1 MNKPEIKVV
10 KVQDQYIVTR
20 SGSAWSMPDLQIED
34 VNGDSFIFQKNIDQ
48 NQVTVPY
55 EPAKISYKDIK
66 HVYGGWVN
74 EGLEITH
81 EEYQDRREVLL
92 VNAYLVDEDWD
103 FGDDLDA
110 EFEYKKF
117 IQKWRRQSVAQDV
130 WIPLDFS
137 VVYMGEKSND
147 KDITPIVSLSDQ
159 HFGLYHVTIST
170 TALSRRIQD
179 KIEGT
184 GFTVEWDNQYNYRR
198 PKWERRYGK
207 LDLDITFTHKAF
219 GDNAAKWQFS
229 SEAIGT
235 LEECKK
241 FKQTEL
247 NRLDAYMDKF
257 LAKFESID
265 GLVKKDVLVKLE
277 TLKKNFGYFE
287 PPYSHTNKRA
297 KFNSSRNIVNQII
310 DLLN

>member
-20 SGSAWSMPDLQIED
+20 SGSAWQMPDLQIED
-34 VNGDSFIFQKNIDQ
+34 VNGDSFIFQKNVDQ

-117 IQKWRRQSVAQDV
+117 IQKWRRQSVAQDI

-159 HFGLYHVTIST
+159 HFGLYHVNIST

-184 GFTVEWDNQYNYRR
+184 GFTVEWDNPNSFKR
-198 PKWERRYGK
+198 PTWERRYGK
-207 LDLDITFTHKAF
+207 LSLDIDFTHKAF
-219 GDNAAKWQFS
+219 SNTREKWQFS
-229 SEAIGT
+229 SEAIGS

-247 NRLDAYMDKF
+247 ERVDTYMDGF
-257 LAKFESID
+257 LAKFDSLD
-265 GLVKKDVLVKLE
+265 GVVKKDVLAKLE

>member
-1 MNKPEIKVV
+1 MSKPEIKVV

-34 VNGDSFIFQKNIDQ
+34 VNGDSFIFQKNVDQ
-48 NQVTVPY
+48 NQVSVPN

-66 HVYGGWVN
+66 HVYGGWVW
-74 EGLEITH
+74 EGEEITN
-81 EEYQDRREVLL
+81 EEYQVRKEALL
-92 VNAYLVDEDWD
+92 VNAWEDDDEWNFD
-103 FGDDLDA
+103 DDLDA
-110 EFEYKKF
+110 EFAYKKF
-117 IQKWRRQSVAQDV
+117 LQKWRRQSVAQDV

-170 TALSRRIQD
+170 TALSRRIQE

-184 GFTVEWDNQYNYRR
+184 GFTVDWDNHNSFKR
-198 PKWERRYGK
+198 PTWERRYGK
-207 LDLDITFTHKAF
+207 LSLDINFSHKAF
-219 GDNAAKWQFS
+219 ADSREKWSFN
-229 SEAIGT
+229 SEAIGS

-247 NRLDAYMDKF
+247 ERVDSYMEVF
-257 LAKFESID
+257 LAKFDSLD
-265 GLVKKDVLVKLE
+265 GVVKKDILVKLD